1 MIGNSIAGFLGTGVA
16 ASTSSYESIAT
27 ATGTGSSG
35 TITFSSIT
43 STYASLQIR
52 IFAKDGSNNQNGI
65 RFNTDSGS
73 NYSTHWLLADGST
86 ASAAALTSTN
96 RVSYIGQA
104 VSTANVGGVSI
115 VDVLDYAS
123 STKNKTVRSFTGWD
137 INGSGEVRLT
147 SGVWMNTTAVNSL
160 SIINLG
166 DNFATTTTVALYGIK
181 G

>member
-1 MIGNSIAGFLGTGVA
+1 MLNTVLGSLSSGVPPITG
-16 ASTSSYESIAT
+16 SYESIAS

-35 TITFSSIT
+35 TITFSSIP

-65 RFNTDSGS
+65 RFNSDSGS
-73 NYSTHWLLADGST
+73 NYATHWLLGDGSS
-86 ASAAALTSTN
+86 ASAGDLTSTN

-104 VSTANVGGVSI
+104 VSTTNVGGVSI

-137 INGSGEVRLT
+137 INGSGQVRLT
-147 SGVWMNTTAVNSL
+147 SGVWMNTTAVSSL

-166 DNFATTTTVALYGIK
+166 DNFATTTVVALYGIK